1 MLPKGCEHRLAD
13 EPIMTKSKSITYNS
27 TVWNPLLGKR
37 AGFGEETQV
46 SKRRATMQCAAWA
59 CDWLLATEPNIT
71 SEEQEAC
78 ETTIATEMSL
88 YLIGS

>member
-13 EPIMTKSKSITYNS
+13 EPMTKSKSITYNS
-27 TVWNPLLGKR
+27 AAHDPLVGKR
-37 AGFGEETQV
+37 RGFGEETQV
-46 SKRRATMQCAAWA
+46 SKRRATLQCAAWA
-59 CDWLLATEPNIT
+59 CDWFLATEPNIT